1 MPKILIRR
9 MTLRRGQFMGKAG
22 VRRGRRVAVTISIA
36 LLSLFAV
43 LVLVV
48 VFSTLRDIGT

>member
-1 MPKILIRR
+1 
-9 MTLRRGQFMGKAG
+9 MGKAG